1 MGVGVRM
8 FVWICMYAYM
18 CLSLT
23 CVCAFIRFFIMHG
36 LFQGGEIV
44 AFPSLRV
51 DSHLSSRKF
60 PYSLNYM

>member
-1 MGVGVRM
+1 MSA
-8 FVWICMYAYM
+8 CMHIRV

-23 CVCAFIRFFIMHG
+23 CLCATIRFFIKHG

-51 DSHLSSRKF
+51 DSYLSPRKF
-60 PYSLNYM
+60 LTNALNYV